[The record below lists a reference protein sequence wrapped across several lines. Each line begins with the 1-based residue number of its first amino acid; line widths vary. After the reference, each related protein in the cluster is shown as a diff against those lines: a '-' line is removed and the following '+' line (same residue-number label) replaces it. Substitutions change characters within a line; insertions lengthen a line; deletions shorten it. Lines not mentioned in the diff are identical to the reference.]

1 MDWLRRAP
9 RVVFCGAAFL
19 EIVVGVVRAFHAPQ
33 LMVQAA
39 FRHMGRNAQGGKLGA
54 GSAPEVM
61 DGERLQE
68 V

>member
-1 MDWLRRAP
+1 
-9 RVVFCGAAFL
+9 
-19 EIVVGVVRAFHAPQ
+19 
-33 LMVQAA
+33 MVQAA